1 MEIFVIFEVRKYMF
15 ILIVDKREKELSESS
30 EKGTGVLTSRYG
42 NLSLIFSRKLDVKFT
57 ALFQQTVKRI
67 VHVCVVKIARK
78 LPAKLLKRKQ
88 YQVCTLKCIDIVNG

>member
-1 MEIFVIFEVRKYMF
+1 MIFKIEVIKYMF
-15 ILIVDKREKELSESS
+15 VLIVDKREKELSESS
-30 EKGTGVLTSRYG
+30 EKGTVLVYLTSRYE
-42 NLSLIFSRKLDVKFT
+42 NLSLIFSHKLDVKFT

-78 LPAKLLKRKQ
+78 LPAKLLKRRQ